1 MTNRNDAGQ
10 SGRPVQ
16 PGQPAR
22 SGQTGQSGQA
32 GQPAPG
38 AQDQLLEQELA
49 RLRTEYDKLREERV
63 RTEQNLANLSQQL
76 REMEERA
83 QAEYGT
89 SDPAELERLLAER
102 RAENAR
108 LVAEYR
114 GHVEAIRADLAAV
127 ERGLEDGR

>member
-1 MTNRNDAGQ
+1 MTMRNSPYAGPAGQ
-10 SGRPVQ
+10 SSPQ
-16 PGQPAR
+16 
-22 SGQTGQSGQA
+22 QA
-32 GQPAPG
+32 SAPS
-38 AQDQLLEQELA
+38 QDQRLEQELTQ
-49 RLRTEYDKLREERV
+49 LRAEYEKLKMERV

-108 LVAEYR
+108 LVEDYR
-114 GHVEAIRADLAAV
+114 KHIETIRADLSAV
-127 ERGLEDGR
+127 ERGLEEGR

>member
-22 SGQTGQSGQA
+22 SGQVGQA
-32 GQPAPG
+32 APG
-38 AQDQLLEQELA
+38 AQQDQLLEQELA

>member
-22 SGQTGQSGQA
+22 SGQPASGAQ
-32 GQPAPG
+32 
-38 AQDQLLEQELA
+38 QDQLLEQELA

-83 QAEYGT
+83 HAEYGT

>member
-1 MTNRNDAGQ
+1 MTMRNDP
-10 SGRPVQ
+10 R
-16 PGQPAR
+16 PGQP
-22 SGQTGQSGQA
+22 
-32 GQPAPG
+32 G
-38 AQDQLLEQELA
+38 AADSQDQRLEQELSL
-49 RLRTEYDKLREERV
+49 LRAEHDKLKMERV

-89 SDPAELERLLAER
+89 SDPTELERLLAER

-114 GHVEAIRADLAAV
+114 KHIEAIRADLAAV

>member
-10 SGRPVQ
+10 PGRPVQ

-22 SGQTGQSGQA
+22 SGQTGQA
-32 GQPAPG
+32 APG
-38 AQDQLLEQELA
+38 AQQDQLLEQELA
-49 RLRTEYDKLREERV
+49 RLRMEYDKLREERV

-114 GHVEAIRADLAAV
+114 SHVEAIRADLAAV